1 MFSYESLEIWQLSI
15 TYTKDIYKVTAKFP
29 KSELYGLSSQL
40 RRAAV
45 SISANIAE
53 GSGSTS
59 LKDKLNF
66 LDIAVKSALETTS
79 EIQVAL
85 ELDYLNK
92 PTRDNLYNQA
102 ETIIKRVRAFK
113 KFLQNHRP

>member
-1 MFSYESLEIWQLSI
+1 MFSYENLEIWQLSI
-15 TYTKDIYKVTAKFP
+15 AYAKNIYRITNKFP
-29 KSELYGLSSQL
+29 KSEQYGLSIQL

-53 GSGSTS
+53 GSGSIG

-79 EIQVAL
+79 ELQIAL
-85 ELDYLNK
+85 ELSYINK
-92 PTRDNLYNQA
+92 LTRDNLYNHA
-102 ETIIKRVRAFK
+102 EVIIKRIRAFK
-113 KFLQNHRP
+113 KFLQNHKP

>member
-1 MFSYESLEIWQLSI
+1 MFSYENLEIWQLSI
-15 TYTKDIYKVTAKFP
+15 AYAKTIYKVTNNFP
-29 KSELYGLSSQL
+29 RSEQYGLSSQI

-53 GSGSTS
+53 GSGSTG

-66 LDIAVKSALETTS
+66 LDIAIKSALETAS

-85 ELDYLNK
+85 ELSYINNL
-92 PTRDNLYNQA
+92 TRDNLYNQV
-102 ETIIKRVRAFK
+102 EIIIKRIRAFK
-113 KFLQNHRP
+113 KFLQNYKP